1 MLKKLAK
8 ISKST
13 GLSKEQEEQAQLL
26 MERNPELIEKKKK
39 EKGIQSRPGSQ
50 NKGIFLAGGAII
62 CALFC

>member
-26 MERNPELIEKKKK
+26 MERNPDLIEKKKK

-50 NKGIFLAGGAII
+50 NKGIFVAGAFI